1 MTITRVHGRQIL
13 DSRGKPTVEVEIELD
28 DGTIGRASVPS
39 GESAGRHEAWELRDQ
54 DPDHFGG
61 QSVEQAISHV
71 NHDLGPAILNN
82 DPVDQITLDQELV
95 TRDATLN
102 LSRYGANAI
111 LGISLATSRA
121 VANSQD
127 IPYYRYL
134 HQLYLKLGGSHLQ
147 LKFPI
152 PTFNIINGG
161 AHTDWQTTDFQEFMI
176 VPHAAGSFAQ
186 QLEQGVEVYQALQS
200 LLKKQ
205 GLSTMVGDE
214 GGFAPALKSNAQ
226 AVELILQAISQAGF
240 QTGQQIS
247 LALDPAASQLYQAHH
262 HQYRL
267 PIEGQTLS
275 TGQLI
280 EWWEKWTNQYPIL
293 SLEDGLA
300 EDDWSGWPQ
309 LQQRVGQRVV
319 IIGDDLLATNPS
331 RIEKAI
337 SLKACSGLLAKIN
350 QIGTLSEAMTA
361 IITAQQAGWQISISH
376 RSGETEDTAIAD
388 LAVAVGAD
396 YAKMGA
402 PARSERVA
410 KYNQLLRIEEE
421 LTHLHDY

>member
-134 HQLYLKLGGSHLQ
+134 HQLYLKLGG
-147 LKFPI
+147 
-152 PTFNIINGG
+152 
-161 AHTDWQTTDFQEFMI
+161 
-176 VPHAAGSFAQ
+176 
-186 QLEQGVEVYQALQS
+186 
-200 LLKKQ
+200 
-205 GLSTMVGDE
+205 
-214 GGFAPALKSNAQ
+214 
-226 AVELILQAISQAGF
+226 
-240 QTGQQIS
+240 
-247 LALDPAASQLYQAHH
+247 LDL
-262 HQYRL
+262 
-267 PIEGQTLS
+267 
-275 TGQLI
+275 
-280 EWWEKWTNQYPIL
+280 
-293 SLEDGLA
+293 
-300 EDDWSGWPQ
+300 
-309 LQQRVGQRVV
+309 
-319 IIGDDLLATNPS
+319 
-331 RIEKAI
+331 
-337 SLKACSGLLAKIN
+337 C
-350 QIGTLSEAMTA
+350 
-361 IITAQQAGWQISISH
+361 
-376 RSGETEDTAIAD
+376 
-388 LAVAVGAD
+388 
-396 YAKMGA
+396 
-402 PARSERVA
+402 
-410 KYNQLLRIEEE
+410 
-421 LTHLHDY
+421 